1 MRRLI
6 VRRSL
11 PFLVL
16 LLASV
21 AACGQGGQSNSSTS
35 TSSPSGDTANSAADV
50 AQMSESGEGAP
61 PARPG
66 IDRPSREGGPNIG
79 TTAAPDVAF
88 NYRYG
93 FRLAADR
100 IAGVQ
105 NEHQQ
110 LCEHYTLARCRI
122 TGMTYRAVTEDD
134 VEATMTFALDPALAR
149 EFGQEA
155 VQRVSSAEGSVTE
168 SEIDGNDVGSA
179 IRASGRTLADLQS
192 DLERIETRLA
202 ALDRGSRMKSDL
214 EAEAAQIRE
223 QIRAI
228 RESRNAQAE
237 TLATT
242 PVIFRYGS
250 GTFAPGV
257 DQGPTLS
264 EAAQETGQSALYGL
278 YILLRILII
287 LSPWAVGAALI
298 WGAIRL
304 VRRRRPAAQAAAP
317 IDPETA

>member
-1 MRRLI
+1 M
-6 VRRSL
+6 RRSL

-21 AACGQGGQSNSSTS
+21 AACGPGGQSNSSTS
-35 TSSPSGDTANSAADV
+35 TNSPSGDSANAASDLE
-50 AQMSESGEGAP
+50 MSESGEVAP

-155 VQRVSSAEGSVTE
+155 VQRVSSAEGAVTE
-168 SEIDGNDVGSA
+168 SEIDGSDVGSS

-223 QIRAI
+223 QIRSI

-250 GTFAPGV
+250 GSFAPGV

-264 EAAQETGQSALYGL
+264 EAAQETGESALYGL

-287 LSPWAVGAALI
+287 LSPWAIGAGLI
-298 WGAIRL
+298 WGAVHL
-304 VRRRRPAAQAAAP
+304 VRRRRRPA
-317 IDPETA
+317 TAGAIVESESA

>member
-1 MRRLI
+1 M
-6 VRRSL
+6 RRSL
-11 PFLVL
+11 PLLVL

-21 AACGQGGQSNSSTS
+21 AACGQGGQGNSSTS
-35 TSSPSGDTANSAADV
+35 TGGPSGDSANAVSDL
-50 AQMSESGEGAP
+50 AQTSESDGAAP

-66 IDRPSREGGPNIG
+66 IDRPTREGGPNIG

-122 TGMTYRAVTEDD
+122 TGMTYRAVSEDD

-168 SEIDGNDVGSA
+168 SEIDGNDVGSS

-250 GTFAPGV
+250 GSFAPGV
-257 DQGPTLS
+257 DEGPTLTQ
-264 EAAQETGQSALYGL
+264 AAEETGESALYGL

-287 LSPWAVGAALI
+287 LSPWAIGAGLI
-298 WGAIRL
+298 WGAVHLIR
-304 VRRRRPAAQAAAP
+304 RRRRPATAAAAP
-317 IDPETA
+317 IEPESA

>member
-1 MRRLI
+1 

-16 LLASV
+16 LLATVS
-21 AACGQGGQSNSSTS
+21 ACGQSGSNTSERGGT
-35 TSSPSGDTANSAADV
+35 PGETANAASDV
-50 AQMSESGEGAP
+50 SDMSETGEALPPPIPGA
-61 PARPG
+61 
-66 IDRPSREGGPNIG
+66 DRPSRETGPNIG

-155 VQRVSSAEGSVTE
+155 VQRVSSADGSVTE
-168 SEIDGNDVGSA
+168 SEIDGNDVGSQ

-223 QIRAI
+223 QIRSI

-257 DQGPTLS
+257 DQGPTLAQ
-264 EAAQETGQSALYGL
+264 AAEETGESALYGL
-278 YILLRILII
+278 YVLLRILII
-287 LSPWAVGAALI
+287 LSPWAIGAGLI
-298 WGAIRL
+298 WGAIHL
-304 VRRRRPAAQAAAP
+304 VRRRRPVPATGPANV
-317 IDPETA
+317 ETNSV